1 MLFRELF
8 IEELK
13 NRKDEF
19 VRYAE
24 DSSAAR
30 DHYAELLRKLAA
42 SDGAEIRARFAGEKN
57 IGALPSAELDN
68 LKTLTVEFGTEWS
81 SHERSRE
88 WVMSVLQDRTTFAVD
103 GSQIGPDKNISL
115 PVAAIQ
121 VGWFENH
128 HRFEGDYKKG
138 ARPVVLSPQDLVY
151 INTERSSRETEV
163 GLRRFEEEVKEA
175 CRFLR
180 EKAGWET
187 RGEKMPL
194 AFFDGTLMMSV
205 TLPRSEIQLRYI
217 AGVRELVLLSQDTRV
232 PIVGY
237 VDRSEAC
244 DVVKLLDNLDTKDA
258 PPFAATVF
266 DTHILPL
273 KNWGDRTIFYYS
285 RRQNL
290 GEFYNEETGEDMVGF
305 VYLQTTAG
313 GGPARIDIP
322 SWIYD
327 AGMVN
332 ELIDTVRAE
341 CVIGMG
347 YPYPLETADAT
358 AVISFSDREFFI
370 RTLQKFANEN
380 GISFNISSKPVSKGR
395 RR

>member
-1 MLFRELF
+1 
-8 IEELK
+8 
-13 NRKDEF
+13 
-19 VRYAE
+19 
-24 DSSAAR
+24 
-30 DHYAELLRKLAA
+30 
-42 SDGAEIRARFAGEKN
+42 
-57 IGALPSAELDN
+57 
-68 LKTLTVEFGTEWS
+68 
-81 SHERSRE
+81 
-88 WVMSVLQDRTTFAVD
+88 MSVLQDRTTFAVD

-121 VGWFENH
+121 VGWFENR
-128 HRFEGDYKKG
+128 HRFEGDYEKG

-180 EKAGWET
+180 DKAGWEA

-217 AGVRELVLLSQDTRV
+217 AGVRELVLLSRDTRV

-290 GEFYNEETGEDMVGF
+290 EEFYNEKTGEDMVGF

-313 GGPARIDIP
+313 GSPARVDIP

-327 AGMVN
+327 AGMVS

-358 AVISFSDREFFI
+358 AVISFADREFFV
-370 RTLQKFANEN
+370 RTLQKFANEI